1 MVPNI
6 GRIMQELLKMTNEV
20 ELDALTNT
28 TRSLVAEF
36 AEEVV
41 PFAVELS
48 EQLMATYVR
57 LIRETLESRTRE
69 AEAGTLYDELGG
81 EEKTLVCMNIL
92 KTIDQ
97 LVGSLEKSPVSL
109 AKVEET
115 VLPGLELTIRHNLLG
130 RLLLSSHRLH
140 RCSFYLFH
148 RQSYTMRRLRYL
160 IHFYSV
166 RN

>member
-48 EQLMATYVR
+48 EQLMATYAR
-57 LIRETLESRTRE
+57 LIRETLEARTRE

-97 LVGSLEKSPVSL
+97 LVGSLEKSPASL
-109 AKVEET
+109 AKVEAI
-115 VLPGLELTIRHNLLG
+115 VLPGLEATIRHNLLG
-130 RLLLSSHRLH
+130 ELLVLVH
-140 RCSFYLFH
+140 SFLEC
-148 RQSYTMRRLRYL
+148 
-160 IHFYSV
+160 V
-166 RN
+166 D